1 MITGLQLRSRSVFI
15 LAPVLAGAG
24 IDGRCA

>member
-1 MITGLQLRSRSVFI
+1 MIAGLQHCRRIVFI

-24 IDGRCA
+24 IDGRRA